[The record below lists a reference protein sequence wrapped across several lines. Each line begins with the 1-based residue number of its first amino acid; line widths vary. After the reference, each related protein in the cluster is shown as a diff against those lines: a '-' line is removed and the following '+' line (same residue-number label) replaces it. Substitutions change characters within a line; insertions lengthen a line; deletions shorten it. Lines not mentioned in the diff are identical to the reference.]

1 MNTQDNAV
9 SSSEAAALL
18 TQQLRDVD
26 GADEEQ
32 VGQIIDQ
39 LDSQIQRLTEMNRS
53 LEGELA

>member
-1 MNTQDNAV
+1 
-9 SSSEAAALL
+9 L

-39 LDSQIQRLTEMNRS
+39 LDSQIHRLTEMNRN
-53 LEGELA
+53 LEAELA

>member
-18 TQQLRDVD
+18 KQQLRDVD

-39 LDSQIQRLTEMNRS
+39 LDS
-53 LEGELA
+53 